1 MKFIVSN
8 GEKFKGRLQ
17 NFPWARNFLSS
28 KILVVGMN
36 DGSIIATCG
45 VRSLLNIL
53 TLYVGEGYRGQ
64 GIGSRMLR
72 KTIEVAQKRNLSF
85 IVLSVLLD
93 NMPAFH
99 LYLKFGFKEIVRFD
113 KFIVM
118 MFPLT
123 TRGEMAYGFLS
134 LISSKLPNIFIA
146 HVANWI
152 EKMTLSEN

>member
-8 GEKFKGRLQ
+8 GERFRGRLQ

-36 DGSIIATCG
+36 GSSIIATCG
-45 VRSLLNIL
+45 IRSVLNIL
-53 TLYVGEGYRGQ
+53 TLYVGKGYRGQ
-64 GIGSRMLR
+64 GIGRRILR
-72 KTIEVAQKRNLSF
+72 KTIEVAQKRNLGF
-85 IVLSVLLD
+85 IVLSVLMD
-93 NMPAFH
+93 NMPALH
-99 LYLKFGFKEIVRFD
+99 LYLKFGFREIVRFD
-113 KFIVM
+113 KFITM

-123 TRGEMAYGFLS
+123 TRGELAYGFLS

-152 EKMTLSEN
+152 EKMTFSES